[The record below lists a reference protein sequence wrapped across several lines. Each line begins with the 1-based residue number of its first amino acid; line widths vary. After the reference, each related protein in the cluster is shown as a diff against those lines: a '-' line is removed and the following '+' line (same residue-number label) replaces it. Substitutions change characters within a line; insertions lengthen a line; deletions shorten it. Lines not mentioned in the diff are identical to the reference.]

1 MKRSVKIS
9 LILLGAAVVVA
20 MVVAA
25 NLWRSGMQVR
35 GIDVVIRYGHSP
47 ELVGQ
52 QEVRD
57 TVLAVLPNLLRQQVK
72 AVDCQ
77 AVAAAA
83 ARVPYLTGVDATVSV
98 SGRVVVRAAQRRPIA
113 RIFYGEQELYIDR
126 YGHLFPASN
135 LGNCEVLVAGGDFVR
150 PLHRLDTLYSQ
161 THSLWRVASFLDD
174 EPDYA
179 LLVGQLFVERDGDIL
194 IVPRIGGQIVEL
206 GSPENLEEKFSN
218 LLTFYRKGMP
228 RAGWD
233 TYSKISLKYRGQVVC
248 TKK

>member
-77 AVAAAA
+77 AVAVAA

-150 PLHRLDTLYSQ
+150 PLRRLDTLYSQ
-161 THSLWRVASFLDD
+161 THSLWNVMATYSSFLVSVDKLWSW
-174 EPDYA
+174 EVRRILKKSSPIFSLSTVRECLA
-179 LLVGQLFVERDGDIL
+179 RDGIP
-194 IVPRIGGQIVEL
+194 IP
-206 GSPENLEEKFSN
+206 K
-218 LLTFYRKGMP
+218 
-228 RAGWD
+228 
-233 TYSKISLKYRGQVVC
+233 
-248 TKK
+248 